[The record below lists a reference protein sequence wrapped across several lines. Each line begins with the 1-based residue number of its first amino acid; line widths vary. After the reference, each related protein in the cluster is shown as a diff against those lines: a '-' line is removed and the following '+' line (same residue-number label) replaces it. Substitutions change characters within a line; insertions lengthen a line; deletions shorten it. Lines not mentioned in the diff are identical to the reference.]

1 MIRFGNIKS
10 RFESLFVE
18 SYKTDSFSDNLKY
31 FKNNILSNTILSESY
46 YIYDEIYKGKGFDKD
61 KGELYLSET
70 SRILRG
76 RLLSEQENLV
86 KINEWLNNKVDGN
99 IKNLYEDLDCQIYDS
114 DNVRKVENLIESKSN
129 LLDVITKKTEIKE
142 SKIINLPL
150 SSALKITN
158 KKLNEHLNQLD
169 ESVISELKSITSL
182 SKKDLVTEIDE
193 TRNEVIKKL
202 EGNLSSSNDEEL
214 KTKITETINKLNNSK
229 YSYLT
234 LYTIKELN
242 EKI

>member
-18 SYKTDSFSDNLKY
+18 SYKTDTFSDNLKY
-31 FKNNILSNTILSESY
+31 FKKNILSNTILSESY
-46 YIYDEIYKGKGFDKD
+46 YIYDEIYKGKGFDKSQAD
-61 KGELYLSET
+61 MYLSET

-76 RLLSEQENLV
+76 RLLSEQKNLV
-86 KINEWLNNKVDGN
+86 KINEWLNNKIGDRVE
-99 IKNLYEDLDCQIYDS
+99 NLYEDLDCQIYDS

-129 LLDVITKKTEIKE
+129 LLDVITKKTDIKE
-142 SKIINLPL
+142 NKVINLPL

-202 EGNLSSSNDEEL
+202 EVNLSSSNDEEL
-214 KTKITETINKLNNSK
+214 KTKITETINKLNKSK

-234 LYTIKELN
+234 LYTIKDLN
-242 EKI
+242 ERI

>member
-18 SYKTDSFSDNLKY
+18 SYKTDTFSDNLKY

-76 RLLSEQENLV
+76 RLLSEQKNLA
-86 KINEWLNNKVDGN
+86 KINEWLNNKIGDGVE
-99 IKNLYEDLDCQIYDS
+99 NLYEDLDCQIYDS

>member
-10 RFESLFVE
+10 RLESLFVE
-18 SYKTDSFSDNLKY
+18 SYKTDTFSDNLKY

-76 RLLSEQENLV
+76 RLLSEQENLA
-86 KINEWLNNKVDGN
+86 KINEWLNNKIGDDVE
-99 IKNLYEDLDCQIYDS
+99 NLYEDLDCQIYDS

-182 SKKDLVTEIDE
+182 TKKDLVTEIDE

>member
-202 EGNLSSSNDEEL
+202 EGNLSSSNDKEL